1 MTNPSGVAARTKSLA
16 AAFAFWLLILASA
29 KSAIAQQ
36 SSAPPPQ
43 DANGTIKVDTRVVLV
58 DSIVT
63 DKKGNYIRDLTTN
76 DFKVWEDGKEQPVTS
91 FSREN
96 TDGDPAHLQKHYM
109 VLFFDDSTMEF
120 GDQAKA
126 RDAAAK
132 FIDANADPSRYIA
145 VVEFGGMVRISQNFT
160 TDAERLKRVVAGAK
174 FSTVSPGG
182 ALPDIASSSVP
193 LTPSQVGAPDM
204 GGLEADFGARSV
216 FYAIRE
222 LAKGLSNVPGRKS
235 LVMLTA
241 GFPMTF
247 ELQSELTAVIDTCNR
262 ANVAVYPIDVRGL
275 VAPVITG
282 HATPSQEIRA
292 TSPQLRPV
300 SLHYQGTLNKTF
312 LSLAAFAAEPID
324 PAQHG
329 GGGGGGSGG
338 GGGGGGGH
346 GGGGSGGGG
355 GTGGGGHGGTGG
367 TGGGGGHGG
376 GGSIGVTNPT
386 AVYTP
391 NNQPRQIV
399 PNIPSVSDNQ
409 QFLYALAEGTGGF
422 VIVNTNDLLGG
433 MQRIARDQSEYYLLG
448 YRPPDSPEGS
458 CHTLKVKV
466 NRGGTNIR
474 SRSGY
479 CKARPRDLLAG
490 TTTEKDLETRAAGE
504 MPGNVTAS
512 MRTPYFYSGPNVARV
527 HLVMDVPS
535 QSLEFQ
541 KIKGKEHAEINVL
554 GIAYKP
560 DGSIAAR
567 FSDTV
572 PIDLDG
578 KKEVEEF
585 QKAPFHYENQF
596 EAACGTYNLRVVFS
610 SGSKTFGKLENP
622 FAILPFDGKQISL
635 SSIALSNNTA
645 KVSELDTALDS
656 QLVDDRKPLV
666 VRGVQILPS
675 ASNHFKKTD
684 NGVAYI
690 EVYDPLLAQDKPP
703 QLGLEFRIVD
713 KKTGEKKLDVG
724 VMDTQDLIKPG
735 NPVVP
740 VGVKLPLATLAPG
753 TYRVDLRAEDS
764 AGNST
769 NFRIAEFELE

>member
-1 MTNPSGVAARTKSLA
+1 
-16 AAFAFWLLILASA
+16 
-29 KSAIAQQ
+29 
-36 SSAPPPQ
+36 
-43 DANGTIKVDTRVVLV
+43 
-58 DSIVT
+58 
-63 DKKGNYIRDLTTN
+63 
-76 DFKVWEDGKEQPVTS
+76 
-91 FSREN
+91 
-96 TDGDPAHLQKHYM
+96 
-109 VLFFDDSTMEF
+109 
-120 GDQAKA
+120 
-126 RDAAAK
+126 
-132 FIDANADPSRYIA
+132 
-145 VVEFGGMVRISQNFT
+145 
-160 TDAERLKRVVAGAK
+160 
-174 FSTVSPGG
+174 
-182 ALPDIASSSVP
+182 
-193 LTPSQVGAPDM
+193 
-204 GGLEADFGARSV
+204 
-216 FYAIRE
+216 
-222 LAKGLSNVPGRKS
+222 
-235 LVMLTA
+235 
-241 GFPMTF
+241 
-247 ELQSELTAVIDTCNR
+247 
-262 ANVAVYPIDVRGL
+262 
-275 VAPVITG
+275 
-282 HATPSQEIRA
+282 
-292 TSPQLRPV
+292 
-300 SLHYQGTLNKTF
+300 
-312 LSLAAFAAEPID
+312 
-324 PAQHG
+324 
-329 GGGGGGSGG
+329 
-338 GGGGGGGH
+338 GGGH
-346 GGGGSGGGG
+346 GGGG
-355 GTGGGGHGGTGG
+355 GG

-376 GGSIGVTNPT
+376 TGGGTGGTGGTGGHGGGGGGTVGASNAMGLYSPAT
-386 AVYTP
+386 
-391 NNQPRQIV
+391 QPRQIV
-399 PNIPSVSDNQ
+399 PNIPNVADNQ

-448 YRPPDSPEGS
+448 YRPPDSAEGS

-466 NRGGTNIR
+466 DRGGTNIR

-479 CKARPRDLLAG
+479 CKSRPRDLLAG

-512 MRTPYFYSGPNVARV
+512 MRAPYFYSGPNVARV
-527 HLVMDVPS
+527 HLVIDIPS
-535 QSLEFQ
+535 QSLEFE
-541 KIKGKEHAEINVL
+541 KVKGKQHAEINVL

-567 FSDTV
+567 FSDTL
-572 PIDLDG
+572 PLDFDG

-585 QKAPFHYENQF
+585 QKTPFHYENQF

-622 FAILPFDGKQISL
+622 IAILPFDGKQISL

-645 KVSELDTALDS
+645 KLSDLDTALDS

-690 EVYDPLLAQDKPP
+690 EVYDPLLAQAKPP